1 MCIRDSLLIILAILT
16 IIFFGFQKAINSP
29 WGRIMK
35 AIRENE
41 HAAASTGKNVER
53 LRLETFIIGSV
64 FMGLGGAL
72 LTHSM
77 KYIGPTASDPL
88 ITTFLLWVMLIVG
101 GSGNNKGA
109 ILGAFL
115 IWSIWSAS
123 ELLSGVLSYEWI
135 NRLSYFRIFIIGFIL
150 QILSLIHIS
159 EPTRPY

>member
-1 MCIRDSLLIILAILT
+1 
-16 IIFFGFQKAINSP
+16 
-29 WGRIMK
+29 MK

-41 HAAASTGKNVER
+41 EAAASTGKDVGN
-53 LRLETFIIGSV
+53 LRLQTFIIGSI

-109 ILGAFL
+109 ILGAFI
-115 IWSIWSAS
+115 IWTVWSAS
-123 ELLSGVLSYEWI
+123 ELLSGILSYEWL
-135 NRLSYFRIFIIGFIL
+135 NRLSYFRIFLIGFIL
-150 QILSLIHIS
+150 QIILQ
-159 EPTRPY
+159 TRPQGLIPEKN